1 MFDLDGTLSESAP
14 GIIGAMRLGFAD
26 LGIPPLDA
34 ATEQS
39 LVGPPWA
46 TMLPPLI
53 GERDT
58 AEVIAAYRK
67 HYVDGGLM
75 YDTRLYPGVV
85 DLLDAL
91 HAAGV
96 TMAVAT
102 SKPEEYALPIVERLG
117 LTDYFATIGGD
128 GLHSE
133 RGTKALVITE
143 VLDRLGHPDPATV
156 LMVGDRVHDVEG
168 AAAHGIPTVGVRW
181 GYSQGDEL
189 EAAGAVRV
197 FDTAAQVRAAL
208 PELLELP

>member
-1 MFDLDGTLSESAP
+1 
-14 GIIGAMRLGFAD
+14 MRLGFAD
-26 LGIPPLDA
+26 LGIPPLDD
-34 ATEQS
+34 ATEKS

-53 GERDT
+53 GERET
-58 AEVIAAYRK
+58 SEVIAAYRK

-75 YDTRLYPGVV
+75 YDTRLYPGVL

-91 HAAGV
+91 KAAGV
-96 TMAVAT
+96 RMAVAT
-102 SKPEEYALPIVERLG
+102 SKPEEYAVPIVERLG
-117 LTDYFATIGGD
+117 LAGYFETVGGD

-143 VLDRLGHPDPATV
+143 VLDRLGDPDPAGV
-156 LMVGDRVHDVEG
+156 IMVGDRLHDVAG
-168 AAAHGIPTVGVRW
+168 AAAHGIPTIGVRW
-181 GYSQGDEL
+181 GYAQGDEL

-197 FDTAAQVRAAL
+197 FDTAADVVAAL

>member
-26 LGIPPLDA
+26 LGIPPLDD
-34 ATEQS
+34 ATERS

-53 GERDT
+53 GERNTD
-58 AEVIAAYRK
+58 EVIAAYRK

-75 YDTRLYPGVV
+75 YDTQLYPGVI

-91 HAAGV
+91 KEAGV

-102 SKPEEYALPIVERLG
+102 SKPEEYAVPIVERLG
-117 LTDYFATIGGD
+117 LAPYFVTVGGD

-143 VLDRLGHPDPATV
+143 VLQRLGNPDPAGV
-156 LMVGDRVHDVEG
+156 IMVGDRIHDVEG
-168 AAAHGIPTVGVRW
+168 AAAHGIPTLGVRW

-189 EAAGAVRV
+189 EAAGAVRI
-197 FDTAAQVRAAL
+197 FDTAADLQQAL

>member
-1 MFDLDGTLSESAP
+1 
-14 GIIGAMRLGFAD
+14 MRLGFAD
-26 LGIPPLDA
+26 LGIPPLDD
-34 ATEQS
+34 ATEKS

-53 GERDT
+53 GERET

-75 YDTRLYPGVV
+75 YDTRLYPGVL

-91 HAAGV
+91 QAAGV

-102 SKPEEYALPIVERLG
+102 SKPEEYAVPIAERLG
-117 LTDYFATIGGD
+117 LTPYFATIGGD

-143 VLDRLGHPDPATV
+143 VLERLGNPDPAAV
-156 LMVGDRVHDVEG
+156 VMVGDRVHDVEG
-168 AAAHGIPTVGVRW
+168 AAAHGIPTIGVRW

-189 EAAGAVRV
+189 EAAGALRI
-197 FDTAAQVRAAL
+197 FDTAADLTAVL
-208 PELLELP
+208 PELLELS

>member
-14 GIIGAMRLGFAD
+14 GIIGAMRLAFAD

-34 ATEQS
+34 ATEQA

-53 GERDT
+53 GAHRTD
-58 AEVIAAYRK
+58 EVIAQYRK
-67 HYVDGGLM
+67 HYVDGELM
-75 YDTRLYPGVV
+75 YDTRLYPGVL

-91 HAAGV
+91 RAAGV
-96 TMAVAT
+96 RMAVAT
-102 SKPEEYALPIVERLG
+102 SKPEEYAVPIVERLG
-117 LTDYFATIGGD
+117 LADYFATVGGD

-143 VLDRLGHPDPATV
+143 VLHRLGDPDPAGV
-156 LMVGDRVHDVEG
+156 LMVGDRLHDVEG
-168 AAAHGIPTVGVRW
+168 AAAHGIATVGVRW
-181 GYSQGDEL
+181 GYSAGDAL
-189 EAAGAVRV
+189 TAAGAVRV
-197 FDTAAQVRAAL
+197 FDTAAELTAAL